1 MNSFNFSMKSGREN
15 TVAFNSW
22 QGGHHFAPQYRKTG
36 LFWARAAANAD
47 STLPAYQPMAG
58 STDAADGALA
68 GALAAA
74 IAPDAGGGV
83 AVCWPHP
90 ARVKQTVKM
99 SG

>member
-1 MNSFNFSMKSGREN
+1 MNSFSFSMKSGREN

-36 LFWARAAANAD
+36 LFCSRAAAKAD
-47 STLPAYQPMAG
+47 STLPAYQAMAG
-58 STDAADGALA
+58 STVAADGAPA

-74 IAPDAGGGV
+74 IAPDAAGGV
-83 AVCWPHP
+83 AVCWLHP
-90 ARVKQTVKM
+90 AIVKPIVKM